1 MNVKDVYVKTM
12 KFNFIKLGL
21 GAAVTAISMLLLLM
35 FGGIAVMCD
44 NQIVTLAMIAI
55 WCFATGATYKIIM
68 NYIGYLIKA
77 AHVAVIS
84 EAVTTGQIP
93 ENMVETGKN
102 MVKERF
108 VETNVYLVLD
118 KLVSGAVKQLQKAVG
133 SVGNALDFI
142 PGMSNITSI
151 LQTFIGISLGY
162 VDECCLG
169 YSFLQKDKGAFE
181 AGCDGVVIYFQN
193 AKHLLKNAAVTT
205 IVVLLSTFLAWI
217 VPFILLSLI
226 FSALEWNM
234 MIAFILAVIISIC
247 IKVAFVDSYMLVKM
261 MFSYMEVA
269 PQTQI
274 SFDLY
279 EKLCKLSNSFKKLW
293 QKAKAPA
300 TAA

>member
-35 FGGIAVMCD
+35 FGGIAVLCD
-44 NQIVTLAMIAI
+44 NQIVTLAMIAV
-55 WCFATGATYKIIM
+55 WCFATGGTYKIIM
-68 NYIGYLIKA
+68 NYVGYLIKA

-217 VPFILLSLI
+217 VPFILLSVI

-234 MIAFILAVIISIC
+234 MIAFILSVIISIC

-293 QKAKAPA
+293 QKAKAQVS
-300 TAA
+300 AA

>member
-1 MNVKDVYVKTM
+1 MDVISKELLDIVKDVYVKTM

-68 NYIGYLIKA
+68 NYVGYLIKA

-84 EAVTTGQIP
+84 EAVTT
-93 ENMVETGKN
+93 
-102 MVKERF
+102 
-108 VETNVYLVLD
+108 LV
-118 KLVSGAVKQLQKAVG
+118 
-133 SVGNALDFI
+133 
-142 PGMSNITSI
+142 
-151 LQTFIGISLGY
+151 
-162 VDECCLG
+162 
-169 YSFLQKDKGAFE
+169 
-181 AGCDGVVIYFQN
+181 VV
-193 AKHLLKNAAVTT
+193 
-205 IVVLLSTFLAWI
+205 LSTFLAWI
-217 VPFILLSLI
+217 VPFILLSVI

-300 TAA
+300 TTA